1 MSTRILSSP
10 GVQITE
16 IDNTILARSRSG
28 TNIFMTGFAKQG
40 PTDERIEVGSISE
53 YEGIFGL
60 PTNDAERY
68 LYHSARQVLLSRGNL
83 SVTRLPY
90 GSDLGAG
97 FSNSYN
103 ALVYPVKGFLTV
115 TNGAS
120 SLTLPGSNS
129 SMVGDFVATFVDGYS
144 NPLLSSLVTLSAYN
158 VSNKIT
164 FSVNTDTFTGS
175 NSALVSSWFDLL
187 NADRSSSQSLS
198 ATTVTTQLYYSPKSY
213 EQSNYFE
220 VRAPKSILL
229 SADEYNDLVSND
241 VTWNTSYS
249 AVDIT
254 NASLIKY
261 GGIIVL
267 NNSKLAVNSLYEGYY
282 IGLCDNSDVN
292 PATAFNALTGI
303 KAVNGVVG
311 DNQTFTSVPSSRLN
325 FKLSTESS
333 YTGGS
338 ISQLIEQH
346 PINYDF
352 ASSSYND
359 SLVLMQVKV
368 RASIYAQDT
377 VTLDY
382 AKQVAYTGS
391 LYYHRTQNNP
401 NGGSPITFS
410 LEKAAN
416 SNTGDVKIIVNP
428 YISNTG
434 VWTDV
439 SGNPAKVVRLH
450 PEVKNLYSQGVYVSE
465 TDITASDLGNVPL
478 KLQRVLTKL
487 DDLDT
492 DIDVL
497 AEAGLGTIWAQS
509 KAKKE
514 AFQEVYSG
522 NDALLNGY
530 YYDEAYPIA
539 ASKLA
544 ALKQQ
549 DVSGV
554 DSTLKND
561 YQAIVT
567 QLHQFAQET
576 RKDHIFIA
584 DPLRCIFV
592 NGPDNKVVK
601 RSDFVFSSDIYW
613 SLRNLFAGV
622 ATSYGC
628 SYGNWIKSND
638 TASNLQ
644 VWLPSSGYVAAV
656 MSNSTAGGYPW
667 SAPAGFTRGVLSGVI
682 DIAINPTQKQR
693 DLLYRININPIAF
706 FPGDGYT
713 VYGQKTLFSK
723 PSAFDR
729 INVRRLFLY
738 LEKVTKDALKYFVFE
753 PNTLSTRLRLRDAL
767 NPEFAKAKNYDG
779 VYDYRII
786 CDERNNTPDVIDNNE
801 LKVAIYIQPVRTAEF
816 ILADF
821 IATRTGVNFNEI
833 IS

>member
-16 IDNTILARSRSG
+16 IDNTILARSRAG
-28 TNIFMTGFAKQG
+28 TNVFMTGFTKQG

-90 GSDLGAG
+90 GGDLGVG

-103 ALVYPVKGFLTV
+103 ALVYPVKGFLTIS
-115 TNGAS
+115 NGAS
-120 SLTLPGSNS
+120 SLTLPGSGAA
-129 SMVGDFVATFVDGYS
+129 MVGDFAAAFGGGYS
-144 NPLLSSLVTLSAYN
+144 NSLLSALVSLSSYN
-158 VSNKIT
+158 TSNKIT
-164 FSVNTDTFTGS
+164 FSVNTDTFATGS
-175 NSALVSSWFDLL
+175 PLTSAWYQLL
-187 NADRSSSQSLS
+187 SNNFSSSESLS
-198 ATTVTTQLYYSPKSY
+198 GRVVAAELYYSPKSY
-213 EQSNYFE
+213 EDSNYFE
-220 VRAPKSILL
+220 IRAPKSILL
-229 SADEYNDLVSND
+229 SADEYNDLISND
-241 VTWNTSYS
+241 VTWNPSYT
-249 AVDIT
+249 AVDINT
-254 NASLIKY
+254 ASSIKY

-267 NNSKLAVNSLYEGYY
+267 NNSKLGVNSLYEGYY
-282 IGLCDNSDVN
+282 VGLCDNSDVN

-303 KAVNGVVG
+303 KAVNGII
-311 DNQTFTSVPSSRLN
+311 NNSQTFVSVPSSRLN
-325 FKLSTESS
+325 FKLSSESS

-352 ASSSYND
+352 ASPSFND

-382 AKQVAYTGS
+382 SKQVAYTGS

-401 NGGSPITFS
+401 NGGAPITFS
-410 LEKAAN
+410 LEKSAN

-434 VWTDV
+434 TWTDV
-439 SGNPAKVVRLH
+439 GGNPSKVVRLH

-465 TDITASDLGNVPL
+465 TDISASDLGNVPA

-487 DDLDT
+487 DDLDS
-492 DIDVL
+492 DIDIL
-497 AEAGLGTIWAQS
+497 AEAGLGTIWAQA

-514 AFQEVYSG
+514 AYTEIYSN
-522 NDALLNGY
+522 NDVLKNGY
-530 YYDEAYPIA
+530 FYDETYPISV
-539 ASKLA
+539 SKLA

-549 DVSGV
+549 EVAGI

-601 RSDFVFSSDIYW
+601 RTDFVFSTDIYW
-613 SLRNLFAGV
+613 SLRNLFAGIT
-622 ATSYGC
+622 TSYGC

-656 MSNSTAGGYPW
+656 MGNSTAGGYPW
-667 SAPAGFTRGVLSGVI
+667 SAPAGFSRGVLSGVI

-706 FPGDGYT
+706 FPGDGYA